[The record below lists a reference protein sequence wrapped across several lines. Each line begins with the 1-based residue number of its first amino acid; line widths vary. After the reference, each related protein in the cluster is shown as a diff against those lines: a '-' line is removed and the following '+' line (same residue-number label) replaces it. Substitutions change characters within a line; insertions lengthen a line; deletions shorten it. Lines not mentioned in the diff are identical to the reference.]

1 MLTLF
6 AELTGETWGYLDGL
20 LIAKEIQLLWRC

>member
-6 AELTGETWGYLDGL
+6 AELTSERWPYLDGL
-20 LIAKEIQLLWRC
+20 LIAKEIQLL